1 MFKKSRKKIVAAIM
15 SILVLLWVGTLGV
28 IYASSYFEM
37 KKQNEQMLLAHA
49 QMYNLPNAFDQMM
62 PPNGPRP
69 DGTPGFKP
77 GFDPESPKFQL
88 STFYS
93 VAVSYK
99 GEILEIKNDSPTV
112 YASDDLARMAKD
124 IIKDGKSKGTKD
136 NLTFLKT
143 DKNGYVLVVFM
154 DNTVVNESARSLFRY
169 TLIFGGVALVVFFF
183 LSRFLARKIVAPL
196 EESYQKQRKFIS
208 DAGHELKTPVSVVSA
223 NAELLS
229 RELGDNQW
237 LQNIQYENERMGLLV
252 GQLLDLARTENITP
266 QMEHIDLSRLVA
278 GEMLPFESVAFE
290 KGLVLNSNIKSG
302 ITVEGNSTQLKQL
315 TSILL
320 DNAIR
325 HSKPDGEVR
334 LTLTKDRG
342 IAEISVI
349 NKGDEIPAE
358 YREQIFE
365 RFYRMDTARN
375 GEDKH
380 YGLGLAIAKAIV
392 NAHHGHIE
400 VHCYNGLVEFRA
412 SIPTAK
418 EK

>member
-1 MFKKSRKKIVAAIM
+1 MFRRSRRKIVAAIM
-15 SILVLLWVGTLGV
+15 SVLVLLWVGTLGV

-37 KKQNEQMLLAHA
+37 KKQNEQMLQSHA

-69 DGTPGFKP
+69 DGNPGFKP

-112 YASDDLARMAKD
+112 YASDDLAQMAKD
-124 IIKDGKSKGTKD
+124 IIKDGKSTGTKD

-183 LSRFLARKIVAPL
+183 LSRFLAKKIVAPL
-196 EESYQKQRKFIS
+196 EESYQKQRQFIS

-252 GQLLDLARTENITP
+252 GQLLDLARTENVTP
-266 QMEHIDLSRLVA
+266 QMEHIDFSRLVA

-290 KGLVLNSNIKSG
+290 KGLVLNSNITNG

-325 HSKPDGEVR
+325 HSKPAGEVR
-334 LTLTKDRG
+334 LTLTKDHG
-342 IAEISVI
+342 ITELSVI

-358 YREQIFE
+358 HRDRIFE

-392 NAHHGHIE
+392 DAHHGHIE
-400 VHCYNGLVEFRA
+400 VNCYNGLVEFHVRM
-412 SIPTAK
+412 PMK
-418 EK
+418 

>member
-15 SILVLLWVGTLGV
+15 SILVLLWVGTLGI

-37 KKQNEQMLLAHA
+37 KKQNEQMLQAHA
-49 QMYNLPNAFDQMM
+49 QMYNLPNTFDQMM

-69 DGTPGFKP
+69 DGNPGFKP

-99 GEILEIKNDSPTV
+99 GELLEIKNDSPTV

-124 IIKDGKSKGTKD
+124 IIKDGKSTGTKD
-136 NLTFLKT
+136 NLTFLKM

-154 DNTVVNESARSLFRY
+154 DNTVVNESAMTLFRY
-169 TLIFGGVALVVFFF
+169 TLIFGSAALVLFFF
-183 LSRFLARKIVAPL
+183 LSVFLARKIVAPL
-196 EESYQKQRKFIS
+196 EESYQKQRQFIS

-223 NAELLS
+223 NAELLA

-237 LQNIQYENERMGLLV
+237 LQNIQYENERMGMLV
-252 GQLLDLARTENITP
+252 GQLLDLARTENVTP
-266 QMEHIDLSRLVA
+266 QMELIDFSRLVA

-290 KGLVLNSNIKSG
+290 KGLVLNSNITNG

-334 LTLTKDRG
+334 LTLTKDHS

-349 NKGDEIPAE
+349 NMGEEIPAE
-358 YREQIFE
+358 HRERIFE
-365 RFYRMDTARN
+365 RFYRVDTARN

-392 NAHHGHIE
+392 DAHHGHIE
-400 VHCYNGLVEFRA
+400 VNCYNGLVEFHVRM
-412 SIPTAK
+412 PMK
-418 EK
+418 